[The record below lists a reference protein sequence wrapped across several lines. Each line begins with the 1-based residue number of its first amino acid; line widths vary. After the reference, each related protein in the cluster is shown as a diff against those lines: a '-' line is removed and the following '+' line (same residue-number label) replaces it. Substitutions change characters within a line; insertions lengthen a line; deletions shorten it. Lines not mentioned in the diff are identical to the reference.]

1 MKASPALLLPRRL
14 SSDNLI
20 VAGME
25 GIDVHRRTSNINAK
39 PLERLHAILMKYFSL
54 PLCYLPMP
62 DRLAQSSAFPR

>member
-1 MKASPALLLPRRL
+1 MKASPALHLPRRL

-25 GIDVHRRTSNINAK
+25 NIDVHRRKPNINAK
-39 PLERLHAILMKYFSL
+39 HLERLHAILMKYFSFL
-54 PLCYLPMP
+54 LCYSPML